1 MQNRFIPFLAFMF
14 FLLLAGCRR
23 EAIRPPDCLQLQT
36 DIISDEKEE
45 VKIIIN
51 DFIQSLSSQKYTEEN
66 MNKLVAAIGQQCG
79 ITATLLCFDCIK
91 TLPSQTEIRISC
103 TGINGP
109 IEKIIDI
116 TYSDDNKMIFNN
128 IHN

>member
-1 MQNRFIPFLAFMF
+1 MQNRFILLLSFIF
-14 FLLLAGCRR
+14 FLLLTGCKR
-23 EAIRPPDCLQLQT
+23 EAIRPPDCMQLKNG
-36 DIISDEKEE
+36 IISNEKEE
-45 VKIIIN
+45 VKITIS
-51 DFIQSLSSQKYTEEN
+51 DFIMSLPSQNYTEEN